1 MASKPTYEE
10 LLQRI
15 AELEAQLGGYAE
27 VEAELKKNLRFIESL
42 LAAIPTPVFF
52 KDDQGR
58 YLGCNSAFT
67 EIMGVL
73 PEEIRGKTVHELWP
87 GDLAKIYHR
96 KDLELLQ
103 NPARQIYDPAARERR

>member
-67 EIMGVL
+67 EIMGVSTT
-73 PEEIRGKTVHELWP
+73 EIRGKTVHELWP
-87 GDLAKIYHR
+87 DADRNGL
-96 KDLELLQ
+96 
-103 NPARQIYDPAARERR
+103 